1 MTDGERSALRTATIV
16 VLISAGLRWGVDR
29 VRPQGD
35 PLAGQADMALVLE
48 RASREKADDDARRS
62 RPLAPGER
70 IDANRAS
77 EADLDRLPG
86 VGPALAATWV
96 AHRERSGPFG
106 SPADLTA
113 IRGVGEAT
121 VARLEPFLQFSSPRP
136 MLQRR
141 ENRSVVPR
149 SSASGRDPTPVNLNR
164 TDSAGL
170 EALPGIG
177 PALAGRILARRRQ
190 ARFERVDDL
199 IEVRGIGPATMERL
213 RPLVV
218 VR

>member
-1 MTDGERSALRTATIV
+1 MTEGERSALRTATIV
-16 VLISAGLRWGVDR
+16 VLMSAGLRWGVDR
-29 VRPQGD
+29 MRPHDD
-35 PLAGQADMALVLE
+35 PLAGRADMALVLE
-48 RASREKADDDARRS
+48 RASREKADDDAQRS

-77 EADLDRLPG
+77 EAELDRLPG

-96 AHRERSGPFG
+96 EHRERVGGFR
-106 SPADLTA
+106 SPADLLA
-113 IRGVGEAT
+113 IRGVGSAT
-121 VARLEPFLQFSSPRP
+121 VARLEPLLQFSATRS

-141 ENRSVVPR
+141 EDGFVVPR
-149 SSASGRDPTPVNLNR
+149 SAGSGRDSPSVNLNR

-170 EALPGIG
+170 ESLPGIG

-199 IEVRGIGPATMERL
+199 LEVRGIGPATLGRL